1 MSEKAN
7 RPVLQRFL
15 VLVFSAIFLGS
26 TGVFLLE
33 MFKGDSSARQ
43 TANNSTPSTSP
54 TQQLQAKAK
63 GYETVLAREPN
74 NPIALQGLA
83 EARLAAEDFKGAIV
97 PLEKLVQ
104 LNPQQEQLKAILA
117 AVKQQASLKSQEG
130 KGSKK

>member
-7 RPVLQRFL
+7 RPILQRFL
-15 VLVFSAIFLGS
+15 VGVFSVIFLGS

-43 TANNSTPSTSP
+43 TAQPTNTTSP
-54 TQQLQAKAK
+54 TEILQAKAK

-83 EARLAAEDFKGAIV
+83 EARLQTQDFKGAIV

-117 AVKQQASLKSQEG
+117 AVKQQASLKSQET
-130 KGSKK
+130 KGSSK

>member
-1 MSEKAN
+1 MSEKAT
-7 RPVLQRFL
+7 RPILQR
-15 VLVFSAIFLGS
+15 VLVIVFSVIFLGS

-33 MFKGDSSARQ
+33 MFKGDSSARK
-43 TANNSTPSTSP
+43 TADRPTPSTSP
-54 TQQLQAKAK
+54 TELLQAKAK

-83 EARLAAEDFKGAIV
+83 EARLAAEDFQGAIV

-117 AVKQQASLKSQEG
+117 AVKQQASLKSQET